1 MKIVRIFFSMIII
14 LSAVKSAS
22 AIGVG
27 LNIKDTGNSMPAS
40 HMTLFS
46 SPLAFLLQHLVGT
59 DLTLDTA
66 VAKNRLFNYRL
77 SVDCENIDP
86 GANYIL
92 LTNAYSI
99 NRFTCSNTFG
109 FGFFRSNI
117 IRLWVGPQVVLCY
130 EYRYNDKYVSDTT
143 LLSKFGSVVGVNFH
157 ADDGITLSLE
167 TGFRT
172 PFSFDFTK
180 SKLNAYSNSKIEPIM
195 GFKIIFR
202 SRDSY
207 CPSGIN

>member
-1 MKIVRIFFSMIII
+1 MKIVRIFFGIII
-14 LSAVKSAS
+14 LLTAVKSAS

-27 LNIKDTGNSMPAS
+27 LNIKDTGNSMQAS

-46 SPLAFLLQHLVGT
+46 SPLAVLLQHLVGT

-77 SVDCENIDP
+77 SIDCENIDP
-86 GANYIL
+86 GMNYTL
-92 LTNAYSI
+92 FNNAYSI

-109 FGFFRSNI
+109 FGFFRSNL
-117 IRLWVGPQVVLCY
+117 IRLWVGPQVGLCY
-130 EYRYNDKYVSDTT
+130 EYRYSDKSISDTT
-143 LLSKFGSVVGVNFH
+143 LLSKFGSVVGINFH
-157 ADDGITLSLE
+157 ADDAITLSLE

-172 PFSFDFTK
+172 PFSFDFIK
-180 SKLNAYSNSKIEPIM
+180 SKLNTYSNSKIEPIM

-207 CPSGIN
+207 YPFGIN